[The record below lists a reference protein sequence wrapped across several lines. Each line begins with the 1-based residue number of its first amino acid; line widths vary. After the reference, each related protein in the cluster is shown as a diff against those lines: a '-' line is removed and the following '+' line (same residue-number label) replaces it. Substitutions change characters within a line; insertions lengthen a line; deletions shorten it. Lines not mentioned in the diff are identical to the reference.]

1 MTDLASVWEQGEGGG
16 QRGGEERREK
26 GALTEV
32 DAEVSSRRRIIK
44 SAQGRAVLISHVRG

>member
-1 MTDLASVWEQGEGGG
+1 MTDLASVWEQEREEG
-16 QRGGEERREK
+16 GGEERREK
-26 GALTEV
+26 DALTEV